1 MVMLHARS
9 LEAFSRFVAL
19 QEDLLVPLVQASFEC
34 LQVIPIEQNGQLPP
48 PAKVSQQWKEE
59 AVARTAMAK
68 VLLNCAKEAPAAFL
82 PHLQPLVAR
91 VQQLWDQ
98 GVLRQGEK
106 VSLYEGL
113 MAAATSG
120 GPELQG
126 QLLEWLLRP
135 VHAKWS
141 RPEWRASLEG
151 PAAFAREYMSFE
163 VAPGGG
169 VVVESRWGRRVA

>member
-1 MVMLHARS
+1 
-9 LEAFSRFVAL
+9 
-19 QEDLLVPLVQASFEC
+19 
-34 LQVIPIEQNGQLPP
+34 
-48 PAKVSQQWKEE
+48 
-59 AVARTAMAK
+59 
-68 VLLNCAKEAPAAFL
+68 
-82 PHLQPLVAR
+82 
-91 VQQLWDQ
+91 
-98 GVLRQGEK
+98 
-106 VSLYEGL
+106 